1 MWLFF
6 LKTAEHFSGASN
18 SRKLGFY
25 REPAE
30 SASTSKDVCHLH
42 FITNL
47 LKWLYD
53 FEPTDSTLW
62 KFAWVI
68 LKPWPNT
75 GVLRTLLKARI
86 PGSHLKSTDLE
97 TQEWSLEIYSFF
109 KSYLGHLKKLV
120 VSHSRAIKS

>member
-1 MWLFF
+1 MFFPYHLHLIWLFF

-75 GVLRTLLKARI
+75 GVLRTLLKAGI

-97 TQEWSLEIYSFF
+97 TLRNGLRKSIAFLSLTWDT
-109 KSYLGHLKKLV
+109 
-120 VSHSRAIKS
+120 